1 MAQVNLGD
9 YKNLYIETVK
19 KSINSLNELCDELT
33 SNALDKEA
41 IDNLHIASHSLKG
54 RSQTMGFE
62 NIAKTAEI
70 IEKKSDTI
78 LKGISKIDNE
88 FIVNLKDSINKLN
101 LELIKIE
108 KGVV

>member
-62 NIAKTAEI
+62 NI
-70 IEKKSDTI
+70 EKKSDTI